1 MAAGARA
8 RARRVRRPRG
18 GSATRRRREVETL
31 VLVLFVLNVFV
42 WFVVPQ
48 WSGRALAAVA
58 SVLVAPVLYTFM
70 FRRP

>member
-18 GSATRRRREVETL
+18 GYATRRRREVETL